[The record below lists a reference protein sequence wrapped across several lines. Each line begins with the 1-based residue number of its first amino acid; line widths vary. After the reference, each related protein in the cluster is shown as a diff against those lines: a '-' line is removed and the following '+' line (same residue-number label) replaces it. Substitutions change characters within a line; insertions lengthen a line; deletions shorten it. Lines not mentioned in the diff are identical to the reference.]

1 MSVTKLESSPVEE
14 AVRLAATL
22 PDRALEV
29 ESGRTVPADLA
40 GELRAAGL
48 FSLMTPASLGG
59 HEAEPLTIVRVVEEL
74 SRGDAATGWTVLIGQ
89 GAGYLAWLDPEV
101 AEEIVSATPAPLI
114 TGSMAP
120 LGTAADAGDDG
131 IRLTGRWPY
140 TSGCG
145 LSDHLVAGYRPA
157 AGPPRFALLPRAAVT
172 IHDTWHVAG
181 LRGTGSHDIEATD
194 LLVPHRF
201 TFDPYGPAR
210 EEGPLYRLPYMT
222 YLLVA
227 MAGFPLGAARRIVDE
242 YRGIVLA
249 KRNTERTL
257 LAQTP
262 IVQAEIARCEATV
275 GAARA
280 FVYEAVGR
288 VWEETRDGVA
298 TPESRAR
305 LTSAVQH
312 AMRATLDVADSAM
325 RACGASQ
332 LYNRAPLQRYFRDVQ
347 TAAQHI
353 AFGLEAQRRV
363 GSVLLG
369 QDVPDF
375 LI

>member
-1 MSVTKLESSPVEE
+1 MSVTALESSPVEE

-29 ESGRTVPADLA
+29 EAGRTVPADLV
-40 GELRAAGL
+40 GELRDAGL
-48 FSLMTPASLGG
+48 FGLMTPASLGG
-59 HEAEPLTIVRVVEEL
+59 LETDPITIARVVEEL
-74 SRGDAATGWTVLIGQ
+74 TRGDAATGWTVLIGQ
-89 GAGYLAWLDPEV
+89 GAGYLAWLDPGAARELV
-101 AEEIVSATPAPLI
+101 NSTPSPLI

-120 LGTAADAGDDG
+120 LGTAVDTGADG

-157 AGPPRFALLPRAAVT
+157 DGPPRFALLPRAAVDV
-172 IHDTWHVAG
+172 HDTWRVAG

-194 LLVPHRF
+194 VLVPHRF

-210 EEGPLYRLPYMT
+210 EEGPLYRLPYMS

-242 YRGIVLA
+242 YRGIVLG

-257 LAQTP
+257 LAETP

-280 FVYEAVGR
+280 YVHEAIAQ
-288 VWEETRDGVA
+288 VWEETQDGIA
-298 TPESRAR
+298 SPRSRAR
-305 LTSAVQH
+305 LTGAVQH

-325 RACGASQ
+325 RACGAGQ
-332 LYNRAPLQRYFRDVQ
+332 LYDRAPLQRYFRDVQ

-363 GSVLLG
+363 GSVLLD
-369 QDVPDF
+369 QEVPDF

>member
-1 MSVTKLESSPVEE
+1 MSVTTLESSPVEE

-22 PDRALEV
+22 PGRALEV
-29 ESGRTVPADLA
+29 EAGRTVPADLVA
-40 GELRAAGL
+40 ELREAGL
-48 FSLMTPASLGG
+48 FSLMTPASSGG
-59 HEAEPLTIVRVVEEL
+59 LETDPLTLVRVVEEL

-89 GAGYLAWLDPEV
+89 GAGYLAWLDRD
-101 AEEIVSATPAPLI
+101 AAQEITDSTPAPLI

-120 LGTAADAGDDG
+120 LGTAADTGADG

-145 LSDHLVAGYRPA
+145 LADHLVAGYRPA
-157 AGPPRFALLPRAAVT
+157 GGAPRFALLPSAAVT
-172 IHDTWHVAG
+172 VHDTWHVAG
-181 LRGTGSHDIEATD
+181 LRGTGSHDMEATD
-194 LLVPHRF
+194 VLVPHRF
-201 TFDPYGPAR
+201 TFDPFGPAR

-227 MAGFPLGAARRIVDE
+227 MAGFPLGAAGRIVDE
-242 YRGIVLA
+242 YRDIVLR

-257 LAQTP
+257 LAETP
-262 IVQAEIARCEATV
+262 IVQAEIARCDAAV

-280 FVYEAVGR
+280 FVQEAVGQ
-288 VWEETRDGVA
+288 VWAETQDGVA
-298 TPESRAR
+298 ARRTRAR
-305 LTSAVQH
+305 LTGAVQH
-312 AMRATLDVADSAM
+312 AMRVTLDVADSAM

-332 LYNRAPLQRYFRDVQ
+332 LYDRAPLQRYFRDVQ

-353 AFGLEAQRRV
+353 AYGLEAQRRV

-369 QDVPDF
+369 QDVPDH
-375 LI
+375 LV

>member
-1 MSVTKLESSPVEE
+1 MSVTALEKSPIEE

-22 PDRALEV
+22 PGRALEV
-29 ESGRTVPADLA
+29 ESGRTLPADLVD
-40 GELRAAGL
+40 ELRAAGL

-59 HEAEPLTIVRVVEEL
+59 READPLTIVRVVEEL
-74 SRGDAATGWTVLIGQ
+74 TRGDAATGWTVMIGQ
-89 GAGYLAWLDPEV
+89 GAGYLAWLEPDV
-101 AEEIVSATPAPLI
+101 AREITEATPRPLI

-120 LGTAADAGDDG
+120 LGTAVDAGEER
-131 IRLTGRWPY
+131 IRLIGRWPY

-157 AGPPRFALLPRAAVT
+157 AGPPRFALLPGAAVT
-172 IHDTWHVAG
+172 VHDTWHVAG
-181 LRGTGSHDIEATD
+181 LRGTGSHDIEVTD
-194 LLVPHRF
+194 LLLPSRL

-210 EEGPLYRLPYMT
+210 EDGPLYRLPYMS

-242 YRGIVLA
+242 YRQIVLG

-257 LAQTP
+257 LSETP

-280 FVYEAVGR
+280 FVHEAVAQ
-288 VWEETRDGVA
+288 VWAQTQDGVA
-298 TPESRAR
+298 SPQARAL
-305 LTSAVQH
+305 LTGAVQH

-332 LYNRAPLQRYFRDVQ
+332 LYDRAPLQRYFRDVQ

-369 QDVPDF
+369 RDVPDF

>member
-1 MSVTKLESSPVEE
+1 MSVTTTQSSPLES
-14 AVRLAATL
+14 AVRIAADL
-22 PDRALEV
+22 PGRALEV
-29 ESGRTVPADLA
+29 ESGRTVPADLVA
-40 GELRAAGL
+40 ELRDAGL
-48 FSLMTPASLGG
+48 FGLMAPASLGG
-59 HEAEPLTIVRVVEEL
+59 LEADPLTLIGVVEEL

-89 GAGYLAWLDPEV
+89 GAGYLAWLDRDA
-101 AEEIVSATPAPLI
+101 AEEVVGTRPAPLI

-120 LGTAADAGDDG
+120 HGSAVPSGDDA

-140 TSGCG
+140 TSGC
-145 LSDHLVAGYRPA
+145 SVADYLVAGFRQD
-157 AGPPRFALLPRAAVT
+157 AGAPRFALLPSADVR

-194 LLVPHRF
+194 VVVPQRF
-201 TFDPYGPAR
+201 TFDPFGPAR
-210 EEGPLYRLPYMT
+210 EDGPLYRLPYMS

-227 MAGFPLGAARRIVDE
+227 MAGFPLGTARRIVDE
-242 YRGIVLA
+242 YRDIVLV

-262 IVQAEIARCEATV
+262 IIQAEIVRCEAAV
-275 GAARA
+275 RSARS
-280 FVYEAVGR
+280 FVHDAVR
-288 VWEETRDGVA
+288 QVWAETQDGIA
-298 TPESRAR
+298 SPRTRAL
-305 LTSAVQH
+305 LTASVQH
-312 AMRATLDVADSAM
+312 AMRTTIDVADSAM

-332 LYNRAPLQRYFRDVQ
+332 LYDRAPLQRFFRDVQ

-353 AFGLEAQRRV
+353 AFGLEAQRRA

>member
-1 MSVTKLESSPVEE
+1 MSVTKVESSPVEE

-29 ESGRTVPADLA
+29 EYGRTVPADLV

-89 GAGYLAWLDPEV
+89 GAGYLAWLDPEA
-101 AEEIVSATPAPLI
+101 AEEIVSVTPAPLI

-120 LGTAADAGDDG
+120 LGTAADASDG
-131 IRLTGRWPY
+131 VRLTGRWPY

-157 AGPPRFALLPRAAVT
+157 AGAPRFALLPRAAVT
-172 IHDTWHVAG
+172 IHDTWRVAG

-280 FVYEAVGR
+280 FVYEAVGQ

-332 LYNRAPLQRYFRDVQ
+332 LYDRAPLQRYFRDVQ